1 MNSLTVHIL
10 QTEAG
15 GEPEVNLSSL
25 ERRIARLGKGDLIV
39 LPEVFAGRG
48 DDDDYDRWAEPIPG
62 PLTERL
68 GGVARERGVWLLA
81 GSMVES
87 AAKGKPHNSS
97 VLFDRHGRI
106 RAVYRKMHLFEARLD
121 NGVTIRESDTF
132 AAGSSPVLVEIDG
145 WRCGLAI
152 CYDLRFPELFRHY
165 SHRGANI
172 LLVPSNFTQRTGKDH
187 WEVLLRARAIE
198 NQCYVVA
205 PNQCGTNPATGVV
218 SYGHS
223 MAVDPWGTVLA
234 SAAGRETVLSVTLDP
249 AAMKEIRAQIPVLRH
264 RRPGL

>member
-1 MNSLTVHIL
+1 MNSLIVNIL

-15 GEPEVNLSSL
+15 GEPEVNLSGI

-48 DDDDYDRWAEPIPG
+48 DEDDYARWAEAIPG
-62 PLTERL
+62 PTTERL
-68 GGVARERGVWLLA
+68 GVLARTRGEWLLA
-81 GSMVES
+81 GSIVES
-87 AAKGKPHNSS
+87 AEKGKPYNTS

-106 RAVYRKMHLFEARLD
+106 RAVYRKMHLFEARLE
-121 NGVTIRESDTF
+121 NGAIIRESDAF
-132 AAGSSPVLVEIDG
+132 APGSSPVLAEIDG

-165 SHRGANI
+165 SHRGAHI
-172 LLVPSNFTQRTGKDH
+172 LFVPSNFTQRTGKDH

-205 PNQCGTNPATGVV
+205 ANQCGTNPATDVA

-223 MAVDPWGTVLA
+223 MAIDPWGTVLA
-234 SAAGRETVLSVTLDP
+234 SAAGRESVVTATLDP
-249 AAMKEIRAQIPVLRH
+249 LAMKDIRAQIPALRH
-264 RRPGL
+264 RRIGL